1 MRADDDI
8 LRTIL
13 SCVEEGR
20 FSGDDVMGFIFEGID
35 NAVREAELAT
45 RGGSK
50 PMAVQRLREL
60 QALAERLIGILA
72 PAERSR
78 PRLIVAA

>member
-13 SCVEEGR
+13 SRVEEGVTEA
-20 FSGDDVMGFIFEGID
+20 DDVMGFIFEGID
-35 NAVREAELAT
+35 NAVREAEFAV
-45 RGGSK
+45 RSGSK

-60 QALAERLIGILA
+60 ASLLRATYRHPGPPEK
-72 PAERSR
+72 SR
-78 PRLIVAA
+78 PRLVVAV

>member
-13 SCVEEGR
+13 SRVEEGR
-20 FSGDDVMGFIFEGID
+20 YRADDVMGFIFEGID
-35 NAVREAELAT
+35 NAVREAEFAV
-45 RGGSK
+45 RSGSK

-60 QALAERLIGILA
+60 QAFSERLIGILA
-72 PAERSR
+72 PPEKSR
-78 PRLIVAA
+78 PRLVVAV